1 MFAYV
6 LAIFWKS
13 PKNVKN
19 CFWNGNRVTYTFLC
33 IFDVCF
39 CFSVHF
45 WECFCILFFHC
56 FFIFQTIPQQML
68 NMSWSFFCIS
78 KKYQHHVQHVL
89 RNNMKT
95 YESLKHFD
103 GIAKYISKN
112 GLWTAWKSRNHR
124 DFLILFD
131 LHAVSKN
138 SFGELFDVS
147 LRISSIFTQDF
158 CVFSVSSNF
167 QKHLWILF
175 EYLFAIF
182 VFFLLLLAASK

>member
-1 MFAYV
+1 MCVFVFQYIFESV
-6 LAIFWKS
+6 LHC
-13 PKNVKN
+13 V
-19 CFWNGNRVTYTFLC
+19 
-33 IFDVCF
+33 
-39 CFSVHF
+39 
-45 WECFCILFFHC
+45 FHC

-131 LHAVSKN
+131 VHAVSKN

-182 VFFLLLLAASK
+182 VLFLILLAASK